1 MSSEP
6 VLLHI
11 CCGPCAAG
19 VAPALRSMGFE
30 VRGLFSN
37 PNIHPAMEW
46 VRRIEALESYARV
59 EGLPVEYEP
68 AYGLARFLRE
78 AGTQDGPARCATCFA
93 MRLGPSAERAAQL
106 GIRYYTTTLLV
117 SPYQDHE
124 LVRRVGESAA
134 DAAGVEFLYEDFRSE
149 YQAGQARAK
158 ELELYR
164 QPYCGCLFSE
174 QERYEGRLAKVRAR
188 LESPP

>member
-1 MSSEP
+1 MSARP
-6 VLLHI
+6 ILLHI

-19 VAPALRSMGFE
+19 VAPALRENGFD
-30 VRGLFSN
+30 VRGFFTN

-46 VRRIEALESYARV
+46 IRRVEALETYASV

-68 AYGLARFLRE
+68 VYGLARFLRE
-78 AGTQDGPARCATCFA
+78 AGAASGPERCAKCFA
-93 MRLGPSAERAAQL
+93 MRLRLSAQRAAEL
-106 GIRYYTTTLLV
+106 GIGLFTTTLLV
-117 SPYQDHE
+117 SPYQDHDLLRE
-124 LVRRVGESAA
+124 AGREAGEAV
-134 DAAGVEFLYEDFRSE
+134 GVEFVYEDFRPR
-149 YQAGQARAK
+149 YRTGQARAM

-188 LESPP
+188 LEGRT